1 LLRSVT
7 LSFGKVWK
15 NNLITVRA
23 NPLTVLRHGKIMDFE
38 EIGKIPERYWGYA
51 YVKPRTEKKL
61 KSALEARS
69 IPCFLPLIPKARMHH
84 ATKVVSFL
92 PMIPGY
98 VFLSVTDE
106 ERRELK
112 ISEKH
117 IVQIELLRESSS
129 EKTFIEELNI
139 LKRCEILAQ
148 SEPVLINP
156 EIAAKCDGGHVE
168 DIRGEWLDAAL
179 AVIETPFKYA
189 IVALLFWFKRFSVIL
204 NLNLIPHSFPHKGTL
219 NSYFAFSFPLVPVM
233 TTGIGEM
240 KFESKTGMLIILP
253 PVRRIIFIVVSSSK
267 SLMCFLPLAVMPSI
281 TLPPESVFTS
291 INLGFSTTDVLSPLN
306 VTSPLI
312 SISVF
317 ISLTPLDFTPSNILL
332 SLSVRTDA

>member
-1 LLRSVT
+1 
-7 LSFGKVWK
+7 VWK
-15 NNLITVRA
+15 NNLITVRD

-129 EKTFIEELNI
+129 EETFIRELNI

-156 EIAAKCDGGHVE
+156 EIAAGDDVVVTDGPLSGLQAKVLRRADE
-168 DIRGEWLDAAL
+168 ANS
-179 AVIETPFKYA
+179 
-189 IVALLFWFKRFSVIL
+189 IVLNLTIL
-204 NLNLIPHSFPHKGTL
+204 NSHIEYPVSAETL
-219 NSYFAFSFPLVPVM
+219 
-233 TTGIGEM
+233 
-240 KFESKTGMLIILP
+240 KKT
-253 PVRRIIFIVVSSSK
+253 VR
-267 SLMCFLPLAVMPSI
+267 
-281 TLPPESVFTS
+281 
-291 INLGFSTTDVLSPLN
+291 
-306 VTSPLI
+306 
-312 SISVF
+312 
-317 ISLTPLDFTPSNILL
+317 
-332 SLSVRTDA
+332 

>member
-1 LLRSVT
+1 
-7 LSFGKVWK
+7 
-15 NNLITVRA
+15 
-23 NPLTVLRHGKIMDFE
+23 MDFE
-38 EIGKIPERYWGYA
+38 EIGKIPERCWGYA

-129 EKTFIEELNI
+129 EETFIRELNI
-139 LKRCEILAQ
+139 LKRCEVLAQ

-156 EIAAKCDGGHVE
+156 EIAAGDDVVVTDGPLSGLQAKVLRRA
-168 DIRGEWLDAAL
+168 D
-179 AVIETPFKYA
+179 ETDS
-189 IVALLFWFKRFSVIL
+189 IVL
-204 NLNLIPHSFPHKGTL
+204 NLTML
-219 NSYFAFSFPLVPVM
+219 NSHIEYPVSA
-233 TTGIGEM
+233 E
-240 KFESKTGMLIILP
+240 KLQKIIQ
-253 PVRRIIFIVVSSSK
+253 
-267 SLMCFLPLAVMPSI
+267 
-281 TLPPESVFTS
+281 
-291 INLGFSTTDVLSPLN
+291 
-306 VTSPLI
+306 
-312 SISVF
+312 
-317 ISLTPLDFTPSNILL
+317 
-332 SLSVRTDA
+332 